1 MTGPQAPRIVKWKL
15 EGGMKRMQV
24 WMVVAGTAGLVSS
37 ALAVC
42 LLWLL
47 LTHPVAVATFVGRG
61 L

>member
-1 MTGPQAPRIVKWKL
+1 MR
-15 EGGMKRMQV
+15 RMQV
-24 WMVVAGTAGLVSS
+24 WMVVAGAAGLVSS
-37 ALAVC
+37 ALAAC

>member
-1 MTGPQAPRIVKWKL
+1 MTPSPALRIL
-15 EGGMKRMQV
+15 EKQEGNMRRMQIWLV
-24 WMVVAGTAGLVSS
+24 IVGITGIVSS
-37 ALAVC
+37 ALAAG

>member
-1 MTGPQAPRIVKWKL
+1 MTQRHI
-15 EGGMKRMQV
+15 
-24 WMVVAGTAGLVSS
+24 WMVVVGAAGLISS
-37 ALAVC
+37 AVAAC